1 MLSKHY
7 ESRKTKTA
15 YILKRREYIATENV
29 VWHSSISLFFLC
41 WCASLCSSVASD
53 VILSFYFF
61 LSNYHDKKKKLKIYV
76 LKGKRYSKYVH
87 ALLYGKPLTYK
98 DLYAIH
104 HMYSSIV
111 TVGQG
116 FFSLFYFTCQ
126 ALILFGL
133 LTQHMVIQILNFD
146 QNHCLF

>member
-1 MLSKHY
+1 MNLEKPKQPTFWNEGNILQQKMLY
-7 ESRKTKTA
+7 CTVPFPFFFFVGVPR
-15 YILKRREYIATENV
+15 YVPLLQV
-29 VWHSSISLFFLC
+29 MWFSLFKFFF
-41 WCASLCSSVASD
+41 VK
-53 VILSFYFF
+53 LSWQ
-61 LSNYHDKKKKLKIYV
+61 KKKLKIYV

-87 ALLYGKPLTYK
+87 ELLYGKPLTYK

>member
-1 MLSKHY
+1 MNLKNQNSLHFETKGIY
-7 ESRKTKTA
+7 CNRKCC
-15 YILKRREYIATENV
+15 IARFHFPFFSLLV
-29 VWHSSISLFFLC
+29 CLVMFLCCKWCDSLFLNFF
-41 WCASLCSSVASD
+41 VK
-53 VILSFYFF
+53 LSWQ
-61 LSNYHDKKKKLKIYV
+61 KKKLKIYV